1 MALALALGL
10 AAGMAGCGNQ
20 SAPSSRQASSGPV
33 SETMNPY
40 NLHQVVA
47 ENNEK
52 GRTIMWELP
61 SGKDN
66 SLEYRKK
73 GTHTVY
79 TVPAS
84 GKPLEGNRGIKT
96 VSYIRQSWI
105 IWKRENPMSTEPG
118 KETA

>member
-1 MALALALGL
+1 MKRKWMALALALGL

-33 SETMNPY
+33 SETMKPY

-52 GRTIMWELP
+52 AEPLCGNCLRERIIPWNTGKRGPIRSTPFLP
-61 SGKDN
+61 
-66 SLEYRKK
+66 
-73 GTHTVY
+73 
-79 TVPAS
+79 PA
-84 GKPLEGNRGIKT
+84 NRWKETGVSKT

-105 IWKRENPMSTEPG
+105 IWKGRIL
-118 KETA
+118 

>member
-1 MALALALGL
+1 MKRKWMALALALGL

-47 ENNEK
+47 ENDEK

-66 SLEYRKK
+66 SLEYRKR
-73 GTHTVY
+73 GPIRSTPFLP
-79 TVPAS
+79 PANRWKETGVSKRYRIYGKAGSS
-84 GKPLEGNRGIKT
+84 GKGRIL
-96 VSYIRQSWI
+96 
-105 IWKRENPMSTEPG
+105 
-118 KETA
+118 